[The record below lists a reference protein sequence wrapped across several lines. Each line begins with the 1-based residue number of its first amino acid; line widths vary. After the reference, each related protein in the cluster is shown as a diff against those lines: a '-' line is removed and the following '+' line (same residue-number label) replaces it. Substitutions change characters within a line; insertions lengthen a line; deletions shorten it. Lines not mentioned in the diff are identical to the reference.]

1 MTSNLGA
8 DYLARLPE
16 GVPSTA
22 AKGEVMEVVRSHLA
36 PEFINR
42 IDDIVLFNRLSRA
55 NMTDIVNVQIG
66 GNLEISKMRDLICFR
81 NARLFE
87 GKANVY

>member
-22 AKGEVMEVVRSHLA
+22 AKNDVMEVVRAHLA

-42 IDDIVLFNRLSRA
+42 IDDIVLFNRLSRE
-55 NMTDIVNVQIG
+55 NMTGIVDVQIAG
-66 GNLEISKMRDLICFR
+66 KNEI
-81 NARLFE
+81 FE
-87 GKANVY
+87 NE